1 MADKDGNS
9 LLSGLEKQFQQI
21 GEKFGDAVLSNV
33 TPARLKEVFDEVEG
47 AAMGIAKSFG
57 VGRTNILNIKAAM
70 TDAVGSVKEL
80 GFGFSDI
87 AKIQQGIAEDLGR
100 NVVLNNTAYKD
111 LLSTFKV
118 TGVEVGLLTKNFKDV
133 GVSYLGVQ
141 SQMQKVVDISRK
153 MGVNAQG
160 VSAEVVKNL
169 TKLNTFNFK
178 GGIEGLTKMV
188 AQAKVLRIDMEKVFI
203 LSESLFE
210 PDKAIEMSA
219 ALQRL
224 GVTQSELLDPLRLMD
239 MAQNDPGEL
248 MNQMSKMSEKFV
260 QLNKDGRF
268 EIMPGAKRQLR
279 EIAGAMGMSY
289 DELAK
294 MATGSKEL
302 DMKLSK
308 IKFPATFT
316 EEQRNFIANLSEIG
330 PGGEMTLT
338 IDGEEVGIDKAM
350 ETFAKDKDALN
361 KFMKD
366 QEPKTME
373 ELAKEQLTVQENQ
386 EILLAMIADTMG
398 YGLAAS
404 KGGERLSRAEIEI
417 YRNGVE
423 LLKRTSKD
431 KEGKEKTETFSEK
444 GVRQGI
450 GTQSDDLIK
459 SLFKGDLKGAGEA
472 GTNMANE
479 FYKMFTEKME
489 KASVVYKESK
499 VGSILTGEEGKTK
512 TQTGTPTTEK
522 TAEMSYLD
530 KLQKQVQAPVTQNL
544 NYTGSLNVNFTAP
557 PGVNTADVERVMND
571 LLKKP
576 EFIQMIAQMA
586 KDPTGKQN
594 PSQQNMNFNRW

>member
-1 MADKDGNS
+1 
-9 LLSGLEKQFQQI
+9 
-21 GEKFGDAVLSNV
+21 
-33 TPARLKEVFDEVEG
+33 
-47 AAMGIAKSFG
+47 
-57 VGRTNILNIKAAM
+57 M
-70 TDAVGSVKEL
+70 TDVVGDVKEL
-80 GFGFSDI
+80 GGKFSDI
-87 AKIQQGIAEDLGR
+87 SAIQTSISSDLGR
-100 NVVLNNTAYKD
+100 NVILNNQAYKG
-111 LLSTFKV
+111 LIATAKV
-118 TGVEVGLLTKNFKDV
+118 TGLEVDDMAKKFKDV
-133 GVSYLGVQ
+133 GVSYMGVQ
-141 SQMQKVVDISRK
+141 DQMQKVVDISRK

-160 VSAEVVKNL
+160 VSDEVAKNL

-188 AQAKVLRIDMEKVFI
+188 AQAKVLRINMEEVFT

-279 EIAGAMGMSY
+279 EIAKEMGMSY

-338 IDGEEVGIDKAM
+338 VDGTQMGIDKAM
-350 ETFAKDKDALN
+350 ETFAKDKDALD

-417 YRNGVE
+417 YKNGIEV
-423 LLKRTSKD
+423 LKRTTKD

-444 GVRQGI
+444 GIRQGI

-459 SLFKGDLKGAGEA
+459 SLFKGDFKGAGEA
-472 GTNMANE
+472 GSNMANE
-479 FYKMFTEKME
+479 FYNMFKEKME

-499 VGSILTGEEGKTK
+499 VGSILTGEDEKTK
-512 TQTGTPTTEK
+512 TQVATTTTPKTT
-522 TAEMSYLD
+522 EMSYLD
-530 KLQKQVQAPVTQNL
+530 KLQKQVQAPTTQNL
-544 NYTGSLNVNFTAP
+544 NYSGNLNVTFSAP
-557 PGVNTADVERVMND
+557 PGVNTTEVERVLNELM
-571 LLKKP
+571 KKP

-586 KDPTGKQN
+586 KDPTGKQT
-594 PSQQNMNFNRW
+594 PSQQNMNFGR

>member
-1 MADKDGNS
+1 MADNDGNS
-9 LLSGLEKQFQQI
+9 LLSGLEKQFQEI

-33 TPARLKEVFDEVEG
+33 KPASLKKVFDEVEG
-47 AAMGIAKSFG
+47 AAIGVAKSFG
-57 VGRTNILNIKAAM
+57 VGRTNILSIKAAM
-70 TDAVGSVKEL
+70 TDVVGDVKEL
-80 GFGFSDI
+80 GGKFSDI
-87 AKIQQGIAEDLGR
+87 AAIQTSISSDLGR
-100 NVVLNNTAYKD
+100 NVILNNQAYKG
-111 LLSTFKV
+111 LIATAKV
-118 TGVEVGLLTKNFKDV
+118 TGQEVDEMAKKFKDV

-188 AQAKVLRIDMEKVFI
+188 AQAKVLRINMQEVFT

-279 EIAGAMGMSY
+279 EIAKEMGMSY

-338 IDGEEVGIDKAM
+338 VDGEQMGIDKAM
-350 ETFAKDKDALN
+350 ETFAKDKDALD

-450 GTQSDDLIK
+450 GTQSDDFIK

-499 VGSILTGEEGKTK
+499 AGSILTGEEGKTK

-530 KLQKQVQAPVTQNL
+530 KLQKQVQVPVTQNL

-594 PSQQNMNFNRW
+594 PSQQNMNFNR

>member
-1 MADKDGNS
+1 MGDKDGES

-21 GEKFGDAVLSNV
+21 GEKFGDAVLSNLK
-33 TPARLKEVFDEVEG
+33 PARLKEVFDEVEG

-188 AQAKVLRIDMEKVFI
+188 AQAKVLRINMQEVFT

-279 EIAGAMGMSY
+279 EIAKEMGMSY

-338 IDGEEVGIDKAM
+338 VDGEQMGIDKAM
-350 ETFAKDKDALN
+350 ETFANNKDALD

-489 KASVVYKESK
+489 KATVVFNESK

-594 PSQQNMNFNRW
+594 PSQQNMNFNR

>member
-1 MADKDGNS
+1 MPDNDGNS

-530 KLQKQVQAPVTQNL
+530 KLQKQVQVPVTQNL

-594 PSQQNMNFNRW
+594 PSQQNMNFNR

>member
-1 MADKDGNS
+1 MAEADGKS
-9 LLSGLEKQFQQI
+9 LLSGIEKQFQDI
-21 GEKFGDAVLSNV
+21 GEKFGEAVLSNLK
-33 TPARLKEVFDEVEG
+33 PARLKEVFDEVEG

-57 VGRTNILNIKAAM
+57 VGRTNILSIKAAM

-87 AKIQQGIAEDLGR
+87 ANIQQGIAEDLGR

-118 TGVEVGLLTKNFKDV
+118 TGVEVGILTKNFKDV

-141 SQMQKVVDISRK
+141 SQMQKVIDISRK

-160 VSAEVVKNL
+160 VSSEVVKNL
-169 TKLNTFNFK
+169 NQLNTFNFK

-188 AQAKVLRIDMEKVFI
+188 AQAKVLRIDMKEVFDMS
-203 LSESLFE
+203 LSLFE
-210 PDKAIEMSA
+210 PEKAIDMA
-219 ALQRL
+219 AAMQRL

-248 MNQMSKMSEKFV
+248 MNQMAKMSEKFV
-260 QLNKDGRF
+260 QINKDGRF
-268 EIMPGAKRQLR
+268 EIMPGAKRQLMAISK
-279 EIAGAMGMSY
+279 EIGISY
-289 DELAK
+289 DELTK
-294 MATGSKEL
+294 MAVGSKEL

-308 IKFPATFT
+308 IRFPSTFT
-316 EEQRNFIANLSEIG
+316 EEQRNLIANLSEIG

-338 IDGEEVGIDKAM
+338 VDGEQMGIDKAM
-350 ETFAKDKDALN
+350 ETFAKDKDALD

-417 YRNGVE
+417 YKNGIEV
-423 LLKRTSKD
+423 LKRTTKD

-444 GVRQGI
+444 GIRQGI

-459 SLFKGDLKGAGEA
+459 SLFKGDFKGAGEA

-479 FYKMFTEKME
+479 FYNMFKEKME
-489 KASVVYKESK
+489 KANVVYQESK

-512 TQTGTPTTEK
+512 TQVATTTTPK

-530 KLQKQVQAPVTQNL
+530 KLQKQVQTPTTQNL
-544 NYTGSLNVNFTAP
+544 NYSGNLNVTFSAP
-557 PGVNTADVERVMND
+557 PGVNTTEVERVLNELM
-571 LLKKP
+571 KKP

-594 PSQQNMNFNRW
+594 PSQQNMNFGR

>member
-1 MADKDGNS
+1 MPDNDGNS

-118 TGVEVGLLTKNFKDV
+118 TGVEVELLTKNFKDV

-188 AQAKVLRIDMEKVFI
+188 AQAKVLRINMQEVFT

-594 PSQQNMNFNRW
+594 PSQQNMNFNR

>member
-594 PSQQNMNFNRW
+594 PSQQNMNFNR

>member
-1 MADKDGNS
+1 MSDADGKS
-9 LLSGLEKQFQQI
+9 LLSGIEKQFQDI
-21 GEKFGDAVLSNV
+21 GEKFGEAVLSNLK
-33 TPARLKEVFDEVEG
+33 PARLKEVFDEVEG

-57 VGRTNILNIKAAM
+57 VGRTNILSIKAAM

-87 AKIQQGIAEDLGR
+87 AKIQQGIAENLGR
-100 NVVLNNTAYKD
+100 NVVLNTESYKQ
-111 LLSTFKV
+111 LLATSKV
-118 TGVEVGLLTKNFKDV
+118 TGVDAVTSANAFKAV
-133 GVSYLGVQ
+133 GVSYMGVQ
-141 SQMQKVVDISRK
+141 NQMQKVIDVSRS
-153 MGVNAQG
+153 MGVNAQA
-160 VSAEVVKNL
+160 VSQKVVDNL
-169 TKLNTFNFK
+169 GALNKYNFK
-178 GGIEGLTKMV
+178 NGIEGLSKMV
-188 AQAKVLRIDMEKVFI
+188 AQSQAIGANFETF
-203 LSESLFE
+203 LSKADELFD
-210 PDKAIEMSA
+210 PDEAIKMA
-219 ALQRL
+219 ASLQRL
-224 GVTQSELLDPLRLMD
+224 GVTQTELLDPLRLMD

-248 MNQMSKMSEKFV
+248 MNQMGKMSEKFV

-268 EIMPGAKRQLR
+268 EIMPGAKRQLM
-279 EIAGAMGMSY
+279 EIAKEMDIPYS
-289 DELAK
+289 ELTK
-294 MATGSKEL
+294 MAVGSKEL

-308 IKFPATFT
+308 IKFPATFDD
-316 EEQRNFIANLSEIG
+316 EQKNFIANLAEIG

-338 IDGEEVGIDKAM
+338 VDGEQMGIDKAM
-350 ETFAKDKDALN
+350 ETFAKDKDALD

-417 YRNGVE
+417 YKNGIEV
-423 LLKRTSKD
+423 LKRTTKD

-444 GVRQGI
+444 GIRQGI

-459 SLFKGDLKGAGEA
+459 SLFKGDFKGAGEA

-479 FYKMFTEKME
+479 FYNMFKEKME
-489 KASVVYKESK
+489 KANVVYQESK

-512 TQTGTPTTEK
+512 TQVATTTTPK

-530 KLQKQVQAPVTQNL
+530 KLQKQVQAPTTQNL
-544 NYTGSLNVNFTAP
+544 NYSGNLNVTFSAP
-557 PGVNTADVERVMND
+557 PGVNTTEVERVLNELM
-571 LLKKP
+571 KKP

-594 PSQQNMNFNRW
+594 PSQQNMNFGR

>member
-530 KLQKQVQAPVTQNL
+530 KLQKQVQVPVTQNL

-594 PSQQNMNFNRW
+594 PSQQNMNFNR

>member
-557 PGVNTADVERVMND
+557 PGVNTADVE
-571 LLKKP
+571 
-576 EFIQMIAQMA
+576 
-586 KDPTGKQN
+586 
-594 PSQQNMNFNRW
+594 

>member
-118 TGVEVGLLTKNFKDV
+118 TGVEVELLTKNFKDV

-188 AQAKVLRIDMEKVFI
+188 AQAKVLRINMQEVFT

-594 PSQQNMNFNRW
+594 PSQQNMNFNR

>member
-1 MADKDGNS
+1 MPDNDGNS

-188 AQAKVLRIDMEKVFI
+188 AQAKVLRINMQEVFT

-338 IDGEEVGIDKAM
+338 VDGEQMGIDKAM

-594 PSQQNMNFNRW
+594 PSQQNMNFNR

>member
-338 IDGEEVGIDKAM
+338 VDGEQMGIDKAM
-350 ETFAKDKDALN
+350 ETFAKDKDALD

-594 PSQQNMNFNRW
+594 PSQQNMNFNR

>member
-1 MADKDGNS
+1 MPDNDGNS

-594 PSQQNMNFNRW
+594 PSQQNMNFNR